1 MGARTELLRLDLKQA
16 AFTYDRNYETL
27 PDTSLIYPTK
37 NINYHEG
44 GISKRGGTDIVVT
57 PSVASRVMGGYDFR
71 TPNAQYQVYAKKNGK
86 VYRDDDSNELMT
98 GMSTS
103 NYFHFSQFDNTLY
116 VCDGATL
123 PKKWD
128 ITNPVASVTPATDWA
143 TFGYPM
149 QIIYHTRGVNA
160 RNWAITPYA
169 VFASKNNDGGDFGD
183 ATVRKIQIYSVGG
196 LVGAYEFNGEL
207 FCFSRTEIFRIND
220 EDHDSDN
227 WGYDRL
233 IYEGGAAHWRL
244 ITAAGNDLYIVGE
257 DSHMFKL
264 SAVFNSGDY
273 EGTSLAKPAYIDR
286 FLREIASIG
295 TIEEWNMSYDRK
307 LRALKLF
314 VRTSTSAPDT
324 ALVYFID
331 RDPQIAWSLH
341 DNLASP
347 SGYNGS
353 ASWMV
358 RKDVGDWR
366 IRTGDASGRIWELES
381 TTRDDNSVSYENRF
395 KFKPWE
401 FGNPV
406 MWKYF
411 RKIIARIRSV
421 SNAMF
426 VIRIWING
434 VRKPDV
440 SLSVSGSGSQFD
452 VSLFDDAVFA
462 DDVISFEPFD
472 TKYYGYNI
480 QVEFVNNTAGE
491 DYICSE
497 LVIPYKEEGVRFDG

>member
-1 MGARTELLRLDLKQA
+1 
-16 AFTYDRNYETL
+16 
-27 PDTSLIYPTK
+27 
-37 NINYHEG
+37 
-44 GISKRGGTDIVVT
+44 
-57 PSVASRVMGGYDFR
+57 
-71 TPNAQYQVYAKKNGK
+71 
-86 VYRDDDSNELMT
+86 
-98 GMSTS
+98 
-103 NYFHFSQFDNTLY
+103 
-116 VCDGATL
+116 
-123 PKKWD
+123 
-128 ITNPVASVTPATDWA
+128 
-143 TFGYPM
+143 
-149 QIIYHTRGVNA
+149 
-160 RNWAITPYA
+160 
-169 VFASKNNDGGDFGD
+169 
-183 ATVRKIQIYSVGG
+183 
-196 LVGAYEFNGEL
+196 
-207 FCFSRTEIFRIND
+207 
-220 EDHDSDN
+220 
-227 WGYDRL
+227 
-233 IYEGGAAHWRL
+233 
-244 ITAAGNDLYIVGE
+244 
-257 DSHMFKL
+257 
-264 SAVFNSGDY
+264 
-273 EGTSLAKPAYIDR
+273 
-286 FLREIASIG
+286 
-295 TIEEWNMSYDRK
+295 MSYDRK